1 MTQVFVDAAVSESE
15 AVVTGVKGIGE
26 AVGGLGGL
34 GGLVAKAEAWSD
46 GLLQEVMLQNLTVII
61 TYQ

>member
-15 AVVTGVKGIGE
+15 AVVTGVKGIGGV
-26 AVGGLGGL
+26 AVGGL

-46 GLLQEVMLQNLTVII
+46 DLLQEVMFQN
-61 TYQ
+61 